1 MTQLAALLLLVL
13 LALVVP
19 LPVHAQCP
27 PGTVAAPASFDN
39 IIQPALAVDT
49 NPSADVVEVF
59 LTAREAMVDYG
70 TGNQTLAWTY
80 NGVVPGPTIE
90 AEVGNTLIVNFC
102 NNLPDETTIHWHG
115 IETPANMDGSN
126 ISQLSVPPGG
136 TFRYELPLLVAGT
149 FWYHP
154 HIRTD
159 SQLERGLHALLIVRD
174 PVEDT
179 ALGLPTREHLF
190 VLDDTLLDASGQVV
204 PPRTSG
210 GDRATVA
217 LEILNGR
224 EGSIP
229 LLNGVSRPRLSMET
243 GVPHRIRILDAANS
257 RIMRMGF
264 VDTVMWRIGGD
275 QGLLERPIEIQP
287 PLSDSPTGAPS
298 GEPGFSDPNPSTGL
312 FITPG
317 ERADVVLSFSGSGSR
332 AFLWHDTRRGRHSVE
347 FASDGV
353 CPEGG
358 RLCREGVSLAHNLP
372 DGTLPWLVFAQID
385 LFGANATT
393 YTPPAELRTIQRI
406 DTTGA
411 TALPLIL
418 GHTFPNFNN
427 GELAAFIQG
436 PGKPFELVTPEDAH
450 QVRAGGTYVWE
461 VRNLTD
467 GLHNFHL
474 HGWSFQKI
482 ETEWV
487 DLDDPG
493 REKLRGAGP
502 LPGEQGHPAPARA
515 LRHRHW
521 PELDYLALR
530 RHLHRHRPLGSGGGG
545 GQSAHG
551 PALRRLAHPLPH
563 PGALRRRHDELFRGL
578 QLRTRA
584 KITTHS
590 WTPIHPVWLRCSSVI
605 YLDIIHFSHL
615 AIRAPRRP
623 RMGIYSCPDP

>member
-1 MTQLAALLLLVL
+1 MTQLATLMLLVL

-19 LPVHAQCP
+19 LPVYAQCP
-27 PGTVAAPASFDN
+27 PGTVAAPASFET

-70 TGNQTLAWTY
+70 SGNQTPVWTY

-90 AEVGNTLIVNFC
+90 ADVGNTLIVHFC

-159 SQLERGLHALLIVRD
+159 SQVERGLHALLIVRD

-210 GDRATVA
+210 GDRETVA

-229 LLNGVSRPRLSMET
+229 LLNGVSRPILTMES
-243 GVPHRIRILDAANS
+243 GVPHRIRILNAANS

-264 VDTVMWRIGGD
+264 VDHVMWRIGGD

-287 PLSDSPTGAPS
+287 PLADTPTGAPS
-298 GEPGFSDPNPSTGL
+298 SEPGFSDPNPSTGL

-317 ERADVVLSFSGSGSR
+317 ERADVVFVPTGSVPL

-347 FASDGV
+347 FHPDAT
-353 CPEGG
+353 CPPEG
-358 RLCREGVSLAHNLP
+358 RLCRQGVSLAHNTP
-372 DGTLPWLVFAQID
+372 DGTLP
-385 LFGANATT
+385 GSS
-393 YTPPAELRTIQRI
+393 TPRSTSSARTLPPIPRQRNSEPSSAS
-406 DTTGA
+406 T
-411 TALPLIL
+411 
-418 GHTFPNFNN
+418 
-427 GELAAFIQG
+427 
-436 PGKPFELVTPEDAH
+436 
-450 QVRAGGTYVWE
+450 R
-461 VRNLTD
+461 
-467 GLHNFHL
+467 
-474 HGWSFQKI
+474 
-482 ETEWV
+482 
-487 DLDDPG
+487 
-493 REKLRGAGP
+493 
-502 LPGEQGHPAPARA
+502 PAR
-515 LRHRHW
+515 
-521 PELDYLALR
+521 R
-530 RHLHRHRPLGSGGGG
+530 RCR
-545 GQSAHG
+545 
-551 PALRRLAHPLPH
+551 
-563 PGALRRRHDELFRGL
+563 
-578 QLRTRA
+578 
-584 KITTHS
+584 
-590 WTPIHPVWLRCSSVI
+590 
-605 YLDIIHFSHL
+605 
-615 AIRAPRRP
+615 
-623 RMGIYSCPDP
+623 

>member
-1 MTQLAALLLLVL
+1 MTMTMTKLATLMLLVL

-19 LPVHAQCP
+19 LPVYAQCP
-27 PGTVAAPASFDN
+27 PGTVAAPASFET

-49 NPSADVVEVF
+49 NPSPDVVEVF
-59 LTAREAMVDYG
+59 LTAREAVVDYG
-70 TGNQTLAWTY
+70 SGNQTPVWTY

-90 AEVGNTLIVNFC
+90 ADVGNTLIVNFC

-115 IETPANMDGSN
+115 IETPANMDGSD

-159 SQLERGLHALLIVRD
+159 SQVERGLHALLIVRD

-210 GDRATVA
+210 GDRETVA

-229 LLNGVSRPRLSMET
+229 LLNGVSRPILTMES
-243 GVPHRIRILDAANS
+243 GVPHRIRILNAANS

-264 VDTVMWRIGGD
+264 VDHVMWRIGGD

-287 PLSDSPTGAPS
+287 PLADSPTGAPS
-298 GEPGFSDPNPSTGL
+298 EEPGFSDPNPSTGL

-317 ERADVVLSFSGSGSR
+317 ERADVVFVPTGSVPL

-347 FASDGV
+347 FHPDAT
-353 CPEGG
+353 CPPEE
-358 RLCREGVSLAHNLP
+358 RLCRQGVSLAHNTP
-372 DGTLPWLVFAQID
+372 DGTLPWLVYAKVD

-393 YTPPAELRTIQRI
+393 YTLPAELRTIQRI

-411 TALPLIL
+411 TALPLTL
-418 GHTFPNFNN
+418 GHTFPNFTS
-427 GELAAFIQG
+427 GTLAAFIQG
-436 PGKPFELVTPEDAH
+436 LGKPFPLVTPEDAH
-450 QVRAGGTYVWE
+450 KVSAGGTYVWE
-461 VRNLTD
+461 VKNLTD

-487 DLDDPG
+487 DMDDPG
-493 REKLRGAGP
+493 NPLKNFVVPATVLENKDTQL
-502 LPGEQGHPAPARA
+502 LPGR
-515 LRHRHW
+515 
-521 PELDYLALR
+521 
-530 RHLHRHRPLGSGGGG
+530 LGSVIG
-545 GQSAHG
+545 
-551 PALRRLAHPLPH
+551 R
-563 PGALRRRHDELFRGL
+563 
-578 QLRTRA
+578 
-584 KITTHS
+584 S
-590 WTPIHPVWLRCSSVI
+590 WTITRFAVTFVDRGRPGQVAAAGKAPTAQRSGGWLIHCHILEHSAAGMMSFFEVSN
-605 YLDIIHFSHL
+605 
-615 AIRAPRRP
+615 
-623 RMGIYSCPDP
+623 

>member
-1 MTQLAALLLLVL
+1 MSMYYHEDHPHPQDRRTPTMTMTMTKLATLMLLVL

-19 LPVHAQCP
+19 LPVYAQCP
-27 PGTVAAPASFDN
+27 AGAVAAPASFDT

-70 TGNQTLAWTY
+70 TGNQTPAWTY

-102 NNLPDETTIHWHG
+102 NDLPEETTIHWHG

-126 ISQLSVPPGG
+126 ISQLTVPPRGG

-154 HIRTD
+154 HIRTER
-159 SQLERGLHALLIVRD
+159 QVERGLHALLIVRD

-179 ALGLPTREHLF
+179 SLGLPTREHLF
-190 VLDDTLLDASGQVV
+190 VLDDTLLDASGQVA
-204 PPRTSG
+204 PSRTSG
-210 GDRATVA
+210 QDRDTVA

-224 EGSIP
+224 EGSLP
-229 LLNGVSRPRLSMET
+229 LLNGVSRPILTMES
-243 GVPHRIRILDAANS
+243 GVPHRIRILNAANS

-275 QGLLERPIEIQP
+275 QGLLERPIENQP
-287 PLSDSPTGAPS
+287 PLSDTPTGAPS
-298 GEPGFSDPNPSTGL
+298 EEPGFSDPNPSTGL

-317 ERADVVLSFSGSGSR
+317 ERADVVLAFSGSGSL

-347 FASDGV
+347 FHPDPT
-353 CPEGG
+353 CPPED
-358 RLCREGVSLAHNLP
+358 RLCRQGVSLAHNLP
-372 DGTLPWLVFAQID
+372 DGTLPWLVYAQID
-385 LFGANATT
+385 LVGENAQT
-393 YTPPAELRTIQRI
+393 YTPPAQLRTIPRI

-411 TALPLIL
+411 PALPLTL
-418 GHTFPNFNN
+418 GHTFPNYNS
-427 GELAAFIQG
+427 GDLVAFLQG
-436 PGKPFELVTPEDAH
+436 LGKPFPLVTSEDAH
-450 QVRAGGTYVWE
+450 KVSAGGTYVWE

-487 DLDDPG
+487 DMDDPG
-493 REKLRGAGP
+493 NPLKNFVVPATVLENKDTQL
-502 LPGEQGHPAPARA
+502 LPGR
-515 LRHRHW
+515 
-521 PELDYLALR
+521 
-530 RHLHRHRPLGSGGGG
+530 LGSVIG
-545 GQSAHG
+545 
-551 PALRRLAHPLPH
+551 R
-563 PGALRRRHDELFRGL
+563 
-578 QLRTRA
+578 
-584 KITTHS
+584 S
-590 WTPIHPVWLRCSSVI
+590 WTISRFAVTFIDRGRPGQVAAAGKAPTAQRSGGWLIHCHILEHSAAGMMSFFEVSN
-605 YLDIIHFSHL
+605 
-615 AIRAPRRP
+615 
-623 RMGIYSCPDP
+623 